1 MCSETVQMTV
11 TRQHLSQT
19 VQSVCVYSISDHL
32 WTIPLSLSLLC
43 RELLMEDKK
52 VDQEGLVEIISSLP
66 PTLSA
71 DDVDDFFTLAHH
83 YAHKTPQS
91 FRKVGGALP

>member
-1 MCSETVQMTV
+1 
-11 TRQHLSQT
+11 
-19 VQSVCVYSISDHL
+19 
-32 WTIPLSLSLLC
+32 
-43 RELLMEDKK
+43 MEDKE
-52 VDQEGLVEIISSLP
+52 VGQDGLVEIISSLP

-91 FRKVGGALP
+91 FRKVSLLTNVIISMAINLSIVDPMSKFLRFSESLEIDLSNDVF